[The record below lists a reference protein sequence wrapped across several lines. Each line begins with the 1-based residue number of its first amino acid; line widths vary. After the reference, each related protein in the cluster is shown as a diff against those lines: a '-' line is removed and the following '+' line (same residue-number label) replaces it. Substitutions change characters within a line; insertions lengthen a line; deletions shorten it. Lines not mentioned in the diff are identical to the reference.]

1 MPKVPLTDKE
11 KQMRAEA
18 LRRFNTGGS
27 YQYDPTTG
35 QFTGNLN
42 FLGNNINFDE
52 INKLTSTMTG
62 GAGNDTLPGGAGDP
76 PPADD
81 PPLTAAQIAA
91 KEAGFTDTEG
101 NINTEE

>member
-52 INKLTSTMTG
+52 NRK
-62 GAGNDTLPGGAGDP
+62 
-76 PPADD
+76 
-81 PPLTAAQIAA
+81 
-91 KEAGFTDTEG
+91 
-101 NINTEE
+101 